1 MARPVRVTLR
11 SDIDHPYLQNLSR
24 LPRFL
29 QSTYPN
35 IISMRRIKVI
45 GWPWADIE
53 RNRLRGCYAV
63 AGSEVLPFERG
74 CFRASPRA

>member
-1 MARPVRVTLR
+1 MARLVRATLR
-11 SDIDHPYLQNLSR
+11 SDVDDPYVQALSH

-29 QSTYPN
+29 QSTCPD
-35 IISMRRIKVI
+35 IISMRRIEVV
-45 GWPWADIE
+45 GWPWSDIE

-63 AGSEVLPFERG
+63 AGSEVLPFQRG